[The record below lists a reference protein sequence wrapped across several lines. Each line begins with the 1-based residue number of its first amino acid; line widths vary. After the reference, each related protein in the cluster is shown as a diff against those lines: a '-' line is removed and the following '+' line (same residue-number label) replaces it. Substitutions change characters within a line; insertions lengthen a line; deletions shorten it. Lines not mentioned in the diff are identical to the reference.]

1 MSSLVLYRKPNTLPG
16 ATGSSRRSAGPDGT
30 GKPWYNAS
38 EPAGSGRPEVSPVE
52 VGKRIRAV
60 RQQRGMSLRDLAHK
74 SGVSKAYLS
83 QLENDP
89 GRRPSVDVVV
99 RIAEALGVSVLELLD
114 RGGAEEAAATR
125 AGTAQETGAPAG
137 TAAANNSA
145 ASPPGGAQRRA
156 GADHEDNKS
165 LDPEELPPA
174 LRLFWEEHPYVT
186 EDEIRSLAN
195 ITWCGRR
202 PFTPTD
208 YWVLHQVLSGMLRDT

>member
-1 MSSLVLYRKPNTLPG
+1 M
-16 ATGSSRRSAGPDGT
+16 
-30 GKPWYNAS
+30 
-38 EPAGSGRPEVSPVE
+38 E

-60 RQQRGMSLRDLAHK
+60 RQQRGMSLRDLANR

-114 RGGAEEAAATR
+114 RGE
-125 AGTAQETGAPAG
+125 AGTGPAG
-137 TAAANNSA
+137 HPGSPAGAGDPAGAAPPATAAAS
-145 ASPPGGAQRRA
+145 STGGADGRGS
-156 GADHEDNKS
+156 GAKGETAKGPAQGSPGKS
-165 LDPEELPPA
+165 IDPGELPPA

-195 ITWCGRR
+195 ISWCGRR

>member
-1 MSSLVLYRKPNTLPG
+1 
-16 ATGSSRRSAGPDGT
+16 
-30 GKPWYNAS
+30 
-38 EPAGSGRPEVSPVE
+38 
-52 VGKRIRAV
+52 
-60 RQQRGMSLRDLAHK
+60 MSLRDLANR

-114 RGGAEEAAATR
+114 RGD
-125 AGTAQETGAPAG
+125 AGTGPTGHPASAAG
-137 TAAANNSA
+137 TEDAAGADLSATAAAPSPASA
-145 ASPPGGAQRRA
+145 EEGGSGPKGEAAKEPARRDPG
-156 GADHEDNKS
+156 KS
-165 LDPEELPPA
+165 IDPEDLPPA

-195 ITWCGRR
+195 ISWCGRR